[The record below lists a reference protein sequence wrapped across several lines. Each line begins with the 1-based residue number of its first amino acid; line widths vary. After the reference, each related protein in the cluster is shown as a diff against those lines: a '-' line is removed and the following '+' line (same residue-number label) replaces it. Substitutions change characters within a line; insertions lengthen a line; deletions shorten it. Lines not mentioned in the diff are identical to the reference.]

1 MATCDGVPIARH
13 ENGLSTRNDMAV
25 LAEADSGGRRA
36 GIRKPG
42 IRPGSRTP
50 VSEARFASRWQLPP
64 GDWATVLDGL
74 CARFPAV
81 GRGGWRDRMQ
91 RGLVRD
97 RDGRPI
103 APAAPYRV
111 GLELSYQR
119 EVPDEVEI
127 PFQAR
132 VVHRDADLLV
142 ADKPH
147 FLPVQPSG
155 ARVEQTLLRRLARE
169 HGLGDLVPLHR
180 IDRATAGLVMF
191 SLNPATRAAYQAL
204 FREHR
209 IRKRYLA
216 LAPALPGLDFPLV
229 RRTRLEPA
237 QPFFRMAE
245 VAGPANTESRI
256 VPDLAE
262 GPVWRY
268 ALTPKT
274 GRKHQLRV
282 HMAALGA
289 PILNDPWYPSPKEPI
304 ADDHARPL
312 KLLAES
318 LAFDD
323 PLTGAA
329 RTFRSELSLDDPSDP
344 V

>member
-1 MATCDGVPIARH
+1 MNET
-13 ENGLSTRNDMAV
+13 
-25 LAEADSGGRRA
+25 
-36 GIRKPG
+36 
-42 IRPGSRTP
+42 
-50 VSEARFASRWQLPP
+50 RFASRWQLPP

-81 GRGGWRDRMQ
+81 ARDTWRERMQ

-97 RDGRPI
+97 RHGEAI
-103 APAAPYRV
+103 SPAAPYRA

-119 EVPDEVEI
+119 EVAHEAVV
-127 PFQAR
+127 PFEAR

-147 FLPVQPSG
+147 FLPVLPAG
-155 ARVEQTLLRRLARE
+155 AHVEQTLLRRLARE
-169 HGLGDLVPLHR
+169 FDLDGLVPLHR

-191 SLNPATRAAYQAL
+191 SLNPRTRAVYQGL
-204 FREHR
+204 FRECR
-209 IRKRYLA
+209 ITKRYLA
-216 LAPALPGLDFPLV
+216 LAPALPSQAFPQV

-245 VAGPANTESRI
+245 VAGVANSETLVELDR
-256 VPDLAE
+256 AR

-268 ALTPKT
+268 ALTPVT

-289 PILNDPWYPSPKEPI
+289 PILNDPWYPTLAEGA
-304 ADDHARPL
+304 ADDFSRPL
-312 KLLAES
+312 MLLAES
-318 LAFDD
+318 LSFED
-323 PLTGAA
+323 PITGQL
-329 RTFRSELSLDDPSDP
+329 RTFRSGRSL
-344 V
+344 